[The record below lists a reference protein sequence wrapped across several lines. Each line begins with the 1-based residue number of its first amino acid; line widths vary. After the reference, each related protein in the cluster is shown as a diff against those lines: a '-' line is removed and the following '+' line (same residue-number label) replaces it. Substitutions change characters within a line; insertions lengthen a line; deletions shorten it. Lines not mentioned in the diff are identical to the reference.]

1 MKRITAEIIKEY
13 FLSNTIELAPSQDRI
28 CVPVINRIYQKMV
41 YGIKFDVI
49 KVVDNLVIEG
59 HHRYI
64 SALLAGFEIGRVPGV
79 KTSATKEHTWE
90 TVELVV
96 NDWDT
101 ADKIEY
107 LNQKDAR
114 FNNVDIEVLR
124 NLTK

>member
-1 MKRITAEIIKEY
+1 MKQITAEIIKEY
-13 FLSNTIELAPSQDRI
+13 FQNNSIELAPSQERI
-28 CVPVINRIYQKMV
+28 CVPVVNRIYQKMV

-49 KVVDNLVIEG
+49 KVVDSLVVEG
-59 HHRYI
+59 HHRYV

-79 KTSATKEHTWE
+79 RTSATNEYSWTA
-90 TVELVV
+90 VELDA

-101 ADKIEY
+101 ISKIEY
-107 LNQKDAR
+107 LNQKDAQ